1 RRGRIRHRV
10 GAGCTEQRDRQKP
23 EPQRREC
30 RAHLP
35 LHLPTPVSRH
45 RASLWD
51 RRSLVPTSGESSACR
66 QIGWCLPT
74 RLCRRAA
81 DLARGASSSSQK
93 DSPPV
98 VVVELVLAC
107 TPTKLVGGALP
118 ETIAPDFTLTDG
130 PTGQVVPLSALR
142 GS

>member
-23 EPQRREC
+23 EPQRREY

-45 RASLWD
+45 CASPWD

-66 QIGWCLPT
+66 QIGWCLLT

-81 DLARGASSSSQK
+81 DFSRGASSSSQK

-98 VVVELVLAC
+98 VELELVHAC
-107 TPTKLVGGALP
+107 TPTKLVVGHLP
-118 ETIAPDFTLTDG
+118 DTIAPHVTLTAD
-130 PTGQVVPLSALR
+130 
-142 GS
+142 